1 MAGVGIGD
9 DKSPLRSAG
18 MTPPTT
24 SRRYDVVF
32 CDIDGCLAPES
43 TGPMDVPSLAVIA
56 EHNRLAQE
64 RRDRPVVTLCSGRP
78 QPFAE
83 AMGKIIGNT
92 SIPLVAENG
101 VWVYDP
107 ASNDYLM
114 DPAITREHRAAIR
127 DASAWLESE
136 FGPQGVSQQ
145 PGKSASISLYHADTD
160 YLKSIGPRVREEF
173 AARAWPLRVSM
184 TWLYINCDLTH
195 VSKGTGLDRVLTMLG
210 GLPARLGRPVERAR
224 LAGIGDT
231 PSDLAIRER
240 VAWFGCPGNADAQL
254 KPRADV
260 VATGHEAAG
269 VVELLDSLVG

>member
-1 MAGVGIGD
+1 M
-9 DKSPLRSAG
+9 S
-18 MTPPTT
+18 

-43 TGPMDVPSLAVIA
+43 SGPMDVASLAKVA
-56 EHNRLAQE
+56 EHNRLAQS

-83 AMGKIIGNT
+83 AMCKLIGNT
-92 SIPLVAENG
+92 TIPLVAENG

-107 ASNDYLM
+107 AHNAYLM
-114 DPAITREHRAAIR
+114 DPTITREHRLAVR
-127 DASAWLESE
+127 DAAAWLASE
-136 FGPQGVSQQ
+136 FGPTGVTQQ
-145 PGKSASISLYHADTD
+145 PGKGASISLYHPDTG
-160 YLKSIGPRVREEF
+160 YLKSIMPHVESAF
-173 AARAWPLRVSM
+173 AARGWPLRVSA
-184 TWLYINCDLTH
+184 TWLYINCDLVH
-195 VSKGTGLDRVLTMLG
+195 VSKGTGLDRVIAMLTD
-210 GLPARLGRPVERAR
+210 LPDRLGRPVEKSR

-240 VAWFGCPGNADAQL
+240 VAWFGSPGNADAQL

-269 VVELLDSLVG
+269 VVELLGHLVG